1 MKLTIKDRLVFLAL
15 LPNQG
20 SMLTLSVTQDVTEKI
35 RLTSKEIEQ
44 FGIKETTKGITWDAK
59 KEKAMEIDFNKP
71 ELDLIQKQIEKKDKD
86 ESISMEEYETL
97 KKFDL

>member
-1 MKLTIKDRLVFLAL
+1 MKFTIKDRLVFLAL